1 MNIARNGKNW
11 KGASPNWKDNCS
23 NTPKKLPG
31 ASPVLE
37 WPGAQKCP
45 LQNAAASYSFARMKT
60 VEAIIETNGE
70 VHLVEPVHVLTPR
83 RALVTILEEAPTVH
97 DAALLS
103 EAALAEDWNRAEE
116 DAAWAHLQPAK

>member
-1 MNIARNGKNW
+1 
-11 KGASPNWKDNCS
+11 
-23 NTPKKLPG
+23 
-31 ASPVLE
+31 
-37 WPGAQKCP
+37 
-45 LQNAAASYSFARMKT
+45 MKT

-70 VHLVEPVHVLTPR
+70 VHLVEPLQMPSPR
-83 RALVTILEEAPTVH
+83 RALVTILEESPTVN